1 MTIRPYDDPDEPK
14 VVALWRKIWPD
25 SAPHNDPIA
34 VIRQKQAAE
43 RDLLF
48 VAEVAGEVVGT
59 LMAGYD
65 GHRGW
70 L

>member
-1 MTIRPYDDPDEPK
+1 MMIQTSQRS
-14 VVALWRKIWPD
+14 WP
-25 SAPHNDPIA
+25 SGGRSGLTAPHNDPIA